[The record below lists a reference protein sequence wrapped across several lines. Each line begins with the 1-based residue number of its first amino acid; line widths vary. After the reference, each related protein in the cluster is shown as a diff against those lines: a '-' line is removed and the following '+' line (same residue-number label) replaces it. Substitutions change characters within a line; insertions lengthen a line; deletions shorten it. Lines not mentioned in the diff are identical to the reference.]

1 MNQKRLKPIVM
12 TTSVGN
18 RHAQNHTQ
26 QVVLLKAL
34 QVTQDPKKL
43 KQMIG
48 VRTVAEVYRTLDK
61 MAMRKE
67 YHESLA
73 RAGLTID
80 VVTAGLAQLAT
91 NGEKEDTR
99 LKALQTVLKSLGLEK
114 YDSSDIPAGGTWEEE
129 LLKSIEKAPEAA
141 ALPAATQDYEV
152 VQPEMP
158 ERMKKM
164 RQEEEEL
171 TRSIYGG

>member
-1 MNQKRLKPIVM
+1 M
-12 TTSVGN
+12 TTN
-18 RHAQNHTQ
+18 KFPRNAAQKTQ

-67 YHESLA
+67 YHEALA
-73 RAGLTID
+73 RAGFSLDLAVQGIKTIAE
-80 VVTAGLAQLAT
+80 TS
-91 NGEKEDTR
+91 EKDDTR
-99 LKALQTVLKSLGLEK
+99 LKAYQILLKSLGLDK
-114 YDSSDIPAGGTWEEE
+114 YEATDAATGGTWEEE
-129 LLKSIEKAPEAA
+129 LLKSIDKTEQPALPAPEA
-141 ALPAATQDYEV
+141 DYEV

-158 ERMKKM
+158 ERMKKL
-164 RQEEEEL
+164 RAEEEEL